1 VKLGSGGTWSGSI
14 SGKNMV
20 VNVLSIDVANSPAF
34 ARVRI
39 SENGG
44 SCATV
49 PTGTLTIQAE
59 SYSNSFGVVPKNT
72 GDVAGGQNVGN
83 INIDDWMSYP
93 ALTIPTTGG
102 YTVSYRVMSLSGGD
116 TLQLERAGGM
126 PVYGTLSIPSM
137 GAWQAWTTVLHTVN
151 LSTGSQSFAL
161 KAMSGGWNIN
171 WFSITPAPTINIQ
184 AESYSNSV
192 GVVPK
197 NTVDVGGGQNVGNI
211 NTDNWISYPAM
222 TIPATGTYTVAYRV
236 VSLSCRGTLQL
247 ERAGGMPVYGT
258 LSIPSMGAW
267 QTWTTVLHTVNL
279 SAGSQSFALKAMSGG
294 WNINWFSITPA
305 PTITLKLRAIRT
317 ALVLFPKIRVIWV
330 AARTLATSIRA
341 TGCPT
346 PP

>member
-1 VKLGSGGTWSGSI
+1 MIKKMCFNGIQSWQTGWYTSKSAVVNPSTGGCFEGNWFGISDFGSTALSTVLLKMNDLSSTDYYVAFNRQSVINSGTMEARNQVTVTRQGNEGTGPTRSELVVKLGSGGTWSGSI

-20 VNVLSIDVANSPAF
+20 VNVLSINLANSPAF
-34 ARVRI
+34 GGVRI

-83 INIDDWMSYP
+83 INTDNWMSYP
-93 ALTIPTTGG
+93 ALTIPTTGV

-116 TLQLERAGGM
+116 TLQLERAGGT

-151 LSTGSQSFAL
+151 LS
-161 KAMSGGWNIN
+161 
-171 WFSITPAPTINIQ
+171 
-184 AESYSNSV
+184 
-192 GVVPK
+192 
-197 NTVDVGGGQNVGNI
+197 
-211 NTDNWISYPAM
+211 
-222 TIPATGTYTVAYRV
+222 
-236 VSLSCRGTLQL
+236 
-247 ERAGGMPVYGT
+247 
-258 LSIPSMGAW
+258 
-267 QTWTTVLHTVNL
+267 
-279 SAGSQSFALKAMSGG
+279 AGSQSFALKATSGG

-317 ALVLFPKIRVIWV
+317 ASVLFPKIRLMWV